1 MSGIIVIILISLFF
15 LLSYYKSINTFIKVT
30 FISALT
36 IQFILAR
43 LNFSYINLSFV
54 ILYSLILLLFIL
66 NLNRIVNNKYS
77 KIILWSQV
85 LFLIYI
91 AFTSLF
97 RGSFIEMLDFTKF
110 YFFGSF
116 LFLLIVSSRK
126 KLNVNKINRF
136 IVLFTIFLSFLGL
149 FQYLFPSSSNFFV
162 IDLSQFG
169 YNAGKIDLFKRVV
182 GLSLSPVHYGNLLAL
197 LLTYTVALLIKN
209 EDLKIPKKFIYLGI
223 IIGILSIILTGIR
236 TSLFS
241 LIAGIILLAMLNK
254 SKNLMVILIIST
266 IALALSWNILLNIG
280 NNYQYVEGFSNP
292 LGRILQVF
300 SLFED
305 GSINTESTLSLTAL
319 ALIDFLKN
327 PIIGSGDE
335 MKWLQALSTTDAFLF
350 FHLVQYGI
358 LGMFII
364 FSPYFYTITNDKR
377 GLMKI
382 IFIVLLIQTITDKGI
397 FYTPVNLI
405 YWIIA
410 GINLKTNQI

>member
-43 LNFSYINLSFV
+43 LNFSYTNLSFV

-209 EDLKIPKKFIYLGI
+209 EDLKFPK
-223 IIGILSIILTGIR
+223 
-236 TSLFS
+236 SL
-241 LIAGIILLAMLNK
+241 
-254 SKNLMVILIIST
+254 
-266 IALALSWNILLNIG
+266 
-280 NNYQYVEGFSNP
+280 Y
-292 LGRILQVF
+292 
-300 SLFED
+300 
-305 GSINTESTLSLTAL
+305 TL
-319 ALIDFLKN
+319 
-327 PIIGSGDE
+327 E
-335 MKWLQALSTTDAFLF
+335 
-350 FHLVQYGI
+350 
-358 LGMFII
+358 
-364 FSPYFYTITNDKR
+364 
-377 GLMKI
+377 
-382 IFIVLLIQTITDKGI
+382 
-397 FYTPVNLI
+397 
-405 YWIIA
+405 
-410 GINLKTNQI
+410 